1 MKQVTQQ
8 LFHSF
13 LTFDLPKVESFVPE
27 NLDHIGKNLLY
38 ILHASHLIQ
47 LKSPPSAQQIKQH
60 LDQYFYVQMK
70 VGSWQKDED
79 FIILLLLLLLGKRE
93 WHTQT
98 HFHLAKL
105 TQYVST
111 HFMETYFNQPNLK
124 KHLGKLSD
132 LKSSLSFISIL
143 KGIYYTL
150 LGDDVLAMKYLHDH
164 DAVHRG
170 IAHYY
175 LLRIALK
182 QKQIEQMKKS
192 YDLLSKEPLYQPFLR
207 PIAADITKM
216 INTYER
222 PDFLK
227 EMAVLNH
234 PADIDKY
241 IVNAFSKRIYDMM
254 HDDTRKMIHSG
265 FYITARMTKLFLDG
279 KIDDYSTFALPFV
292 KAFELECYRLFKRDY
307 LQYLTKEN
315 IPPFQAIPAFKKHD
329 DIDGLVHKRGNH
341 YHYDEEGLSRF
352 SIGQISFIV
361 GIPSHFLDPQNPE
374 REKLESVSIHATFKH
389 YWQKRMKK
397 RPEFLPDAVIK
408 EIAKDTF
415 TIKAIRNQIAHA
427 EIITWAQLDHI
438 VRLIFES
445 GQIRRLVEMNGQ

>member
-8 LFHSF
+8 LFHTF
-13 LTFDLPKVESFVPE
+13 LTFDFAKVESFVPE

-38 ILHASHLIQ
+38 ILHTHHLIQ
-47 LKSPPSAQQIKQH
+47 LKTPPSALQIKQH
-60 LDQYFYVQMK
+60 LDQYFYVPIK

-79 FIILLLLLLLGKRE
+79 FIILLMLLLLGKRD
-93 WHTQT
+93 WHSLT
-98 HFHLAKL
+98 HFNLAKL
-105 TQYVST
+105 SQYIPT

-124 KHLGKLSD
+124 KHLSNISD
-132 LKSSLSFISIL
+132 LKSALSFISIL

-150 LGDDVLAMKYLHDH
+150 LGEDALALKYLRDH
-164 DAVHRG
+164 DAAHRG

-182 QKQIEQMKKS
+182 QKQIEPMKKS
-192 YDLLSKEPLYQPFLR
+192 YDLLSKETLYQPFLL

-222 PDFLK
+222 PDFLN
-227 EMAVLNH
+227 EMAKLNH
-234 PADIDKY
+234 PPEIDKY
-241 IVNAFSKRIYDMM
+241 IINAFSKRIYDMM
-254 HDDTRKMIHSG
+254 HDDTRKMIQSG
-265 FYITARMTKLFLDG
+265 FYITARMTNLFLDG

-307 LQYLTKEN
+307 LRYLKKEN
-315 IPPFQAIPAFKKHD
+315 IPPYQAIPAYKKHD
-329 DIDGLVHKRGNH
+329 EIDGLVYKHGNH

-352 SIGQISFIV
+352 SIGHIPFIV
-361 GIPSHFLDPQNPE
+361 GIPSHYLDPQNPE
-374 REKLESVSIHATFKH
+374 HEKLGSVSLHLTFKQ

-397 RPEFLPDAVIK
+397 QPEFLPDQVIK
-408 EIAKDTF
+408 AIVKDTF
-415 TIKAIRNQIAHA
+415 KIKAIRNQIAHA
-427 EIITWAQLDHI
+427 EIITWSQLDDI